1 MGRWWGGGGPGPA
14 QCCGDT
20 RSVNMSPASGV
31 LVLLLCAGAGLSQ
44 DQESLLSHRSYVYTT
59 ASCLQES
66 CCSLAARV
74 DINTTLDSELRHKQY
89 LFVMR

>member
-1 MGRWWGGGGPGPA
+1 
-14 QCCGDT
+14 
-20 RSVNMSPASGV
+20 MSPASGV
-31 LVLLLCAGAGLSQ
+31 LVLLLGAGAGHGQ
-44 DQESLLSHRSYVYTT
+44 DQDSLLSHRSYVYTT
-59 ASCLQES
+59 ASCLHAGDTEES